1 MSVSEFNAL
10 SIDNW
15 QSTRAEGMINLQRII
30 PNLMTV
36 NAQDVYPLNHQVRN
50 YDLHEIPSVA
60 RLLNHPAVAGM
71 VVMKACGKVLL
82 EHYKNGNDRN
92 TTFSIQSSTKAIGYL
107 LLNHALKAGKIS
119 LEDNVEQY
127 IPRIGSGFRGRSV
140 ADVAAM
146 AVHHNVAELA
156 AYTGDPEAMEMYDR
170 DERIIGLAR
179 NDEQETLRQFILQ
192 IAAAGDDGS
201 NQWQGEIANY
211 ATINTSVLGL
221 ILENAMQVPLM
232 VQVRALLHEIG
243 GENPVHIGTD
253 FEGTPVMGASMLM
266 STVDF
271 ARYGRLL
278 IADKEQVLSDREAAS
293 VYGELVPADLTY
305 VESRYYKSAI
315 HNEFGIGH
323 SGWAGQ
329 LVWVDPESDVV
340 IAVNGQLASELP
352 APFDHFLKLYQ
363 GAIDVVKYC
372 RSETL
377 AE

>member
-1 MSVSEFNAL
+1 MPVTGSHPL
-10 SIDNW
+10 TIDNW
-15 QSTRAEGMINLQRII
+15 QSARAEGMINLQSII
-30 PNLMTV
+30 PNLMTI
-36 NAQDVYPLNHQVRN
+36 NAQTVYRLNYQAIN

-60 RLLNHPAVAGM
+60 RLLSHPAVAGL
-71 VVMKACGKVLL
+71 VVMKASGEVLL
-82 EHYKNGNDRN
+82 EHYNNGNGHN

-107 LLNHALKAGKIS
+107 LLNRALKAGKIS
-119 LEDNVEQY
+119 LDDKVEQY
-127 IPRIGSGFRGRSV
+127 IPEIGSGFWGRSV

-156 AYTGDPEAMEMYDR
+156 AYTGDPEAMVMYDR
-170 DERIIGLAR
+170 DERVIGLAR
-179 NDEQETLRQFILQ
+179 NDEKETLRQFIEQ
-192 IAAAGDDGS
+192 IEASGEAGS
-201 NQWQGEIANY
+201 NQWQGKIANY

-221 ILENAMQVPLM
+221 MLENAMQVPLM
-232 VQVRALLHEIG
+232 AQVRVLLHEIG

-253 FEGTPVMGASMLM
+253 FEGAPVIGAGMLM

-293 VYGELVPADLTY
+293 MHGELVPADLTY
-305 VESRYYKSAI
+305 VDSRYYKSAI

-329 LVWVDPESDVV
+329 LIWADPESDIV
-340 IAVNGQLASELP
+340 IAMNGQLASELP

-363 GAIDVVKYC
+363 GAIDIVKYF
-372 RSETL
+372 RSVPSL
-377 AE
+377 